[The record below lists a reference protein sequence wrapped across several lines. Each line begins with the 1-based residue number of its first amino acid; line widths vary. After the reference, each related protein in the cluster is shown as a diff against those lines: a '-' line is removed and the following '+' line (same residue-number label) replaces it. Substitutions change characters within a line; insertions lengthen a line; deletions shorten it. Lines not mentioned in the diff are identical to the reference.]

1 MASPSDFNTST
12 LDLDLEQVYVEIDPT
27 LTETVWQQ
35 SQGLATAAS
44 RWRAYVNGL
53 ALRSLLPW
61 IQENVTA
68 ARCLPMLKAALWP
81 TVWEWVTGSAVA
93 VGEQRWILMATE
105 ALDADELRVPQ
116 EWVDS
121 PDWMG
126 DYYLLVQ
133 VNVDDGWVKIAGF
146 TSHAQL
152 KGSGEF
158 DGRDR
163 TYSLLA
169 NSLLANSLLSET
181 LTTDINLIDLTTA
194 LIPNTVTR
202 AAVQPTPHLSSER
215 AHQLIARL
223 SNPTLLNPRLAI
235 DFASWSALLSHGGWR
250 REMSAQR
257 QGNASSFSVG
267 AWLQNGISQVAQQLG
282 WQTIS
287 FQPAMAGA
295 RGDEENSTAQTAL
308 LRAIVINGADYT
320 LEVAPLDSEQPNAWR
335 FTLQKLTGLIPAGV
349 TLSLL
354 TEALQPFENN
364 AATSNEPTES
374 LYVDV
379 ALAPDEAIVWAVTP
393 TPEQYEAEILRF

>member
-1 MASPSDFNTST
+1 MASPSDFNASP
-12 LDLDLEQVYVEIDPT
+12 LDLDLEQVYVEIEPA
-27 LTETVWQQ
+27 LRETVWQQ

-44 RWRAYVNGL
+44 RWRAYINDL
-53 ALRSLLPW
+53 TLRSLLPW

-68 ARCLPMLKAALWP
+68 THCVPMLKATLWP
-81 TVWEWVTGSAVA
+81 TVWEWVTGSALT
-93 VGEQRWILMATE
+93 VGNQRWVLMANE

-121 PDWMG
+121 PNWMG

-133 VNVDDGWVKIAGF
+133 VNVEDGWVKIAGF

-163 TYSLLA
+163 TYSLL
-169 NSLLANSLLSET
+169 SEA
-181 LTTDINLIDLTTA
+181 LTTDINIIDLITTLA
-194 LIPNTVTR
+194 PNAITR
-202 AAVQPTPHLSSER
+202 AAVQPISRLSSER
-215 AHQLIARL
+215 AHQLIDRL

-257 QGNASSFSVG
+257 RGNASSFSVG
-267 AWLQNGISQVAQQLG
+267 AWLQSGISQVAQQLG

-295 RGDEENSTAQTAL
+295 RGDAESRTTQTAL
-308 LRAIVINGADYT
+308 LRAIVIDGVDYT
-320 LEVAPLDSEQPNAWR
+320 LEVSPLNSEQPNAWR
-335 FTLQKLTGLIPAGV
+335 FTLRKLTGLIPAGV

-364 AATSNEPTES
+364 AATSAEPTES

-379 ALAPDEAIVWAVTP
+379 ALAPNEAIVWAVTP
-393 TPEQYEAEILRF
+393 TPDQYEAEILRF